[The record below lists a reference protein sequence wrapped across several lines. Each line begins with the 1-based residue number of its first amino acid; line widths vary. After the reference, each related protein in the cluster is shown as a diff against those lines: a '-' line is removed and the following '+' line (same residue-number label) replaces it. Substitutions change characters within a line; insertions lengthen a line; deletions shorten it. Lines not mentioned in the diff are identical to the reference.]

1 MAGCLPF
8 LTPSKTSS
16 DTAPVGASA
25 TLLISSICSSS
36 NLWSPV
42 LSPVSSRK
50 VRDGVLS
57 ELCKGLMEFKNA
69 ATMGW
74 LWMLYLANFLTE
86 LDETLV
92 ISPFILGWSH
102 FMVKVHLQ
110 WTLKECLTL
119 NICKLDRM
127 EHELHQQG
135 TLVHVT
141 VHQSRTLEV
150 SIWAIVACILI
161 SPILGPQLLL
171 F

>member
-8 LTPSKTSS
+8 LTPSKISS

-36 NLWSPV
+36 NLWRRV

-57 ELCKGLMEFKNA
+57 ELRNGLMEFKNA

-92 ISPFILGWSH
+92 VSPFILG
-102 FMVKVHLQ
+102 
-110 WTLKECLTL
+110 
-119 NICKLDRM
+119 
-127 EHELHQQG
+127 
-135 TLVHVT
+135 
-141 VHQSRTLEV
+141 
-150 SIWAIVACILI
+150 
-161 SPILGPQLLL
+161 
-171 F
+171 